1 MFPFSTLPSWIK
13 SRSSGVLLHM
23 TSLPGEFGIGN
34 LGQASRD
41 FIDFLHHSG
50 FRFWQIC
57 PVGPT
62 GYGDSPY
69 QVFSSAAGNPYLI
82 DWQAL
87 IDTGIIIRE
96 DLSELISNPDQTINY
111 GHLHE
116 HFYKVAQIAYSNF
129 KQEPHCIEEKYGEL
143 STFVDENNFWLK
155 PYCSYQAIKNS
166 SLGKPWWEWDKKY
179 RNYGDYT
186 EIFSDIQW
194 TSFHLHTFLQYLFFA
209 QWKEMRAYAYSK
221 GIQILGDLPIY
232 VAPDSAD
239 VWERRELFLVDPDEG
254 KFSHV
259 AGVPPDYFNAD
270 GQYWG
275 NPLYDWNA
283 HQDEGYEWWMQR
295 LQSQLRL
302 FDVVRIDHFRGF
314 HDYWSIP
321 TSTKDARKGEWQD
334 GPGLDFWKV
343 VAKRFPALPFL
354 AEDLGLITEGVRNLR
369 REASLPG
376 MAVLQFAFDGDA
388 ENLYLPHNLSPD
400 LVLYTGTHDN
410 DTTCGWYQSSDE
422 EIRGNFRTY
431 FNIPGDFPSW
441 DMLRMA
447 YRTIARLVIIPM
459 QDILSLGSEARLNE
473 PGHPFG
479 NWTWRMTPWQL
490 QNVSQECSHYL
501 RNQAEVCGRI
511 ENIKVASSLNK

>member
-1 MFPFSTLPSWIK
+1 MFTSDHLPSWLK
-13 SRSSGVLLHM
+13 SRSSGVLLHV

-34 LGQASRD
+34 LGQVSRD
-41 FIDFLHHSG
+41 FIDFLDDSG

-69 QVFSSAAGNPYLI
+69 QVFSSSAGNPYLI
-82 DWQAL
+82 DWQTL
-87 IDTGIIIRE
+87 IDTGIIFQE
-96 DLSELISNPDQTINY
+96 DLSCLITKPDGDVNY
-111 GHLHE
+111 GHLYE
-116 HFYKVAQIAYSNF
+116 FFYNVAEIAYSNF
-129 KQEPHCIEEKYGEL
+129 KQNPICTEEKYGSL
-143 STFVDENNFWLK
+143 SNFIEKNKFWLD
-155 PYCSYQAIKNS
+155 PYCSYQTLKK
-166 SLGKPWWEWDKKY
+166 SLLNNPWWEWDEQF
-179 RNYGDYT
+179 RNYGDFNKS
-186 EIFSDIQW
+186 FSDIQLENYN
-194 TSFHLHTFLQYLFFA
+194 LHAFLQYLFFG
-209 QWKEMRAYAYSK
+209 QWNEMRNYAHGK

-239 VWERRELFLVDPDEG
+239 VWERPELFQVDPKVGE
-254 KFSHV
+254 FSNV
-259 AGVPPDYFNAD
+259 AGVPPDYFNED

-275 NPLYDWNA
+275 NPLYDWPA
-283 HQDEGYEWWMQR
+283 HQNEGYEWWMQR
-295 LQSQLRL
+295 LESQLRL

-314 HDYWSIP
+314 HDYWSI
-321 TSTKDARKGEWQD
+321 STKTTDAKKGEWKD

-343 VAKRFPALPFL
+343 AAKRFPTLPFL
-354 AEDLGLITEGVRNLR
+354 AEDLGLITEGVRALR
-369 REASLPG
+369 REANLPG

-422 EIRGNFRTY
+422 EVRGNFRTY

-447 YRTIARLVIIPM
+447 YRTTASLVIIPM
-459 QDILSLGSEARLNE
+459 QDLLSLGSEARLNE
-473 PGHPFG
+473 PGHSFG

-490 QNVSQECSHYL
+490 RNVSYECSDYL
-501 RNQAEVCGRI
+501 RKQAEVCGRL
-511 ENIKVASSLNK
+511 ENKKIASSLN